1 MHPST
6 MIELYDQ
13 VQKLYEELDMVQ
25 KPKMTDK
32 VKVNRIYLRKTLLI
46 DTKRQTNGSINPKSN
61 LLLARSYGSLT
72 KVDSPATKTDPSVTN
87 ALSYITSKPKMF
99 ISRPRISVHRGIK
112 PFRATNKSLQTIL
125 LK

>member
-32 VKVNRIYLRKTLLI
+32 VKANRIYLRKTLLI
-46 DTKRQTNGSINPKSN
+46 DTKRQTIDSINPKSN

-72 KVDSPATKTDPSVTN
+72 KDDSPATKTDPSVTN
-87 ALSYITSKPKMF
+87 TLSHITSKPKLF
-99 ISRPRISVHRGIK
+99 ISRPRMSVHRGIK